1 MKTADKNYI
10 DDKSI
15 AAGGDALGR
24 VLDGVANIKN
34 GTKGDPDTI
43 INNTYNTNNT
53 TEGGGT
59 KTSTIIIVVAVLLV
73 AVVGVVLFTRKS

>member
-1 MKTADKNYI
+1 MKTATKNYI

-15 AAGGDALGR
+15 AASGDALGR

-43 INNTYNTNNT
+43 INNTYNT
-53 TEGGGT
+53 TEGGTGI
-59 KTSTIIIVVAVLLV
+59 KASTIIIVVAVLIV
-73 AVVGVVLFTRKS
+73 AVVGVVLFTRK

>member
-1 MKTADKNYI
+1 MKTADKNYM
-10 DDKSI
+10 DEKSI

-43 INNTYNTNNT
+43 INNTYNT
-53 TEGGGT
+53 TESGSS
-59 KTSTIIIVVAVLLV
+59 KTSTIIIVAGVLLV
-73 AVVGVVLFTRKS
+73 AVIGVVLFTRK